1 MLSPSI
7 ASWTRWMKRS
17 FVQCQQMMDISDEE
31 IETYRKQREEMDEG
45 MSVKDITGTITD
57 SLNVKV
63 NRLSAAKKKLNL
75 L

>member
-1 MLSPSI
+1 
-7 ASWTRWMKRS
+7 
-17 FVQCQQMMDISDEE
+17 
-31 IETYRKQREEMDEG
+31 MDEG
-45 MSVKDITGTITD
+45 MSVNDITGTITD